1 MNEVRT
7 LLTIAIPVYN
17 TEKYLSRCLESL
29 VSIKQTEKLD
39 IVLINDGSPDNS
51 DEIASDYARRYPHC
65 VRYIRKENGGW
76 GSSINLA
83 IEKAAGKY
91 FKILDSDD
99 YYQSKELDD
108 FLAFLASQDVDLVIT
123 PMTEIYTNGQK
134 YFPIPEER
142 DKSVLTLEK
151 HLEGLQHNY
160 PLGMTTYRTALL
172 QENKIRVSDRY
183 YADLEFNLKPL
194 AYTRTVAYRSC
205 DLYQY
210 DKTREE
216 ASTSTRSY
224 AIHRANFLQVVQG
237 LAQHY
242 VAQLAQAPQKL
253 RELYKR
259 ELITLAQFGYNL
271 YLSPTYAFN
280 DIPVRT
286 KELRRFDTELFKL
299 VPDITRII
307 YKAKKKGIPYI
318 LIWKKLR
325 INILNLRTLW
335 TSF

>member
-17 TEKYLSRCLESL
+17 TEKYLTRCLESL

-39 IVLINDGSPDNS
+39 IVLINDGSPDHS
-51 DEIASDYARRYPHC
+51 EEIASDFARRYPHC
-65 VRYIRKENGGW
+65 IRYIRKENGGW

-83 IEKAAGKY
+83 IEKASGKY

-99 YYQSKELDD
+99 YFQSKELDD
-108 FLAFLASQDVDLVIT
+108 FLSFLASQDADLVLT
-123 PMTEIYTNGQK
+123 SMTEIYSNEKK
-134 YFPIPEER
+134 YFPIPADR

-160 PLGMTTYRTALL
+160 PLGMTTYRTDLL
-172 QENKIRVSDRY
+172 QVNKIRVSERY

-194 AYTRTVAYRSC
+194 AYTRTVAYRSS

>member
-1 MNEVRT
+1 MNEVRA

-17 TEKYLSRCLESL
+17 TERYLTRCLES
-29 VSIKQTEKLD
+29 VVNIQQTEKLA
-39 IVLINDGSPDNS
+39 IILINDGSPDHA
-51 DEIASDYARRYPHC
+51 DEIASDFARRYPHC
-65 VRYIRKENGGW
+65 IRYISKENGGW

-99 YYQSKELDD
+99 YFQSKELDD
-108 FLAFLASQDVDLVIT
+108 FLSFLASQDADLVLT
-123 PMTEIYTNGQK
+123 SMTEIYSNEK
-134 YFPIPEER
+134 KHFPIPEDR
-142 DKSVLTLEK
+142 DKSVLPVEK
-151 HLEGLQHNY
+151 HLEGIQRNY
-160 PLGMTTYRTALL
+160 PMGMTTYRTSLL
-172 QENKIRVSDRY
+172 QDNKIRVSDRY

-237 LAQHY
+237 LTQHY

-271 YLSPTYAFN
+271 YLSPTYVFN
-280 DIPVRT
+280 DIPVHME
-286 KELRRFDTELFKL
+286 ELRRFDTELFKL
-299 VPDITRII
+299 EPDIARII

-318 LIWKKLR
+318 LLWKKLR

>member
-17 TEKYLSRCLESL
+17 TEKYLTRCLESI
-29 VSIKQTEKLD
+29 VNIQQSEKLD
-39 IVLINDGSPDNS
+39 IILINDGSPDHS
-51 DEIASDYARRYPHC
+51 EEIASDFARRYPHC
-65 VRYIRKENGGW
+65 IRYIRKENGGW

-108 FLAFLASQDVDLVIT
+108 FLSFLASQDADLVLT
-123 PMTEIYTNGQK
+123 SMTEIYSNGQK
-134 YFPIPEER
+134 HFPIPKDR

-172 QENKIRVSDRY
+172 QENKIRVSERY
-183 YADLEFNLKPL
+183 YADLEFNLIPL
-194 AYTRTVAYRSC
+194 VYTQTVAYRSC

-242 VAQLAQAPQKL
+242 AAQHAKAPQKL
-253 RELYKR
+253 CELYKR

-280 DIPVRT
+280 DIPVHT
-286 KELRRFDTELFKL
+286 EELRRFDTELFNL
-299 VPDITRII
+299 LPDIARII

-318 LIWKKLR
+318 LLWKKLG

>member
-1 MNEVRT
+1 MLNSKI
-7 LLTIAIPVYN
+7 LTIAIPIYN
-17 TEKYLSRCLESL
+17 TERYLTRCLESI
-29 VSIKQTEKLD
+29 VNIQQAEKLD
-39 IVLINDGSPDNS
+39 IILINDGSPDRS
-51 DEIASDYARRYPHC
+51 DEIASDFARRYPHGI
-65 VRYIRKENGGW
+65 RYIRKDNGGW

-83 IEKAAGKY
+83 IQKASGKY

-99 YYQSKELDD
+99 YYQSKELDA
-108 FLAFLASQDVDLVIT
+108 FLTFLASQNADLVLT
-123 PMTEIYTNGQK
+123 SMTEINSNGQRH
-134 YFPIPEER
+134 FPIPVDR
-142 DKSVLTLEK
+142 DKSVLALEK
-151 HLEGLQHNY
+151 HLDGMQHNY
-160 PLGMTTYRTALL
+160 PLGMTTYRTELL
-172 QENKIRVSDRY
+172 QENKIRVSERY

-242 VAQLAQAPQKL
+242 VAQLARAPQKL

-280 DIPVRT
+280 DIPVHME
-286 KELRRFDTELFKL
+286 ELRCFDTELSKL
-299 VPDITRII
+299 VPDIARII
-307 YKAKKKGIPYI
+307 CKSKKKGIPYI
-318 LIWKKLR
+318 LIWKKLG